1 MKLWMVGLLV
11 GAAGATTAGA
21 AEVFSRTVRPGDYAA
36 AGLNK
41 LSAEELARLDGLVR
55 DYQSGALARAQREA
69 AAAEARAAQAE
80 QRAVAAAVEKRA
92 PAETARPADAKVVL
106 TPGTKVEYATVESRI
121 AGQFRGWELRTV
133 FTLENGQRWQVIGG
147 EPYVTPP
154 EAGPAVKITPGL
166 LGSFWMTIAGVR
178 ARVKVAP
185 IGGG

>member
-1 MKLWMVGLLV
+1 MKFWMVSLLI

-69 AAAEARAAQAE
+69 AAAESRAAQAE
-80 QRAVAAAVEKRA
+80 QRAVAAAEKRA
-92 PAETARPADAKVVL
+92 SVEAARPADAKVVL

-178 ARVKVAP
+178 ARVKVVP
-185 IGGG
+185 IGGGG